1 MTRARRAVPPA
12 ERPRAFLLDLYAL
25 AYRVHFALLNRPLQ
39 TSRGENTSVPW
50 GIARFL
56 LKLMREHE
64 PAYWAAVFDAGHS
77 HRHLRYSA
85 YKATRQRMPEDLERA
100 LERVRQL
107 LQALR
112 VPIVELPGY
121 EADDVIGTLAIR
133 AAQRGVEAVI
143 VSGDKD
149 FVQLVRPG
157 VCLLN
162 PGRGGPTAIE
172 EEWVDVTN
180 AAARL
185 GVPPERVVDYLALVG
200 DSADNIPGVPGVG
213 PKTALDLLQRF
224 GSLDEALARAA
235 DVPQARVRQALQAHA
250 EAARLSRELVTIR
263 TDLDLPLDLDD
274 LRRQE
279 PDWEAL
285 RRLFVELEFHS
296 LLREL
301 PEAAGAPA
309 APTASVETERRYQAV
324 TDPAAVADLVVRARA
339 RGRVAVDTETSS
351 LTPLDAVL
359 VGLSLAF
366 GPGEAYYLPFA
377 HRDGPNLPPLLH
389 PDLQPLVA
397 MLEDPAVA
405 KVGQNLKYDLL
416 VLRRAGVALR
426 GLAVD
431 TMVAGYLLEP
441 GRRDHN
447 LEALA
452 LRHLQRTVPRY
463 EDVAGK
469 GKQQIPFADVAVERA
484 AAYACSDAD
493 VAWCLAEVLLP
504 QLEERGLGPLFRT
517 LEMPLVP
524 VLADME
530 WTGIRIDPAVF
541 AELAERFQD
550 QLRAL
555 EARIYAVAGTTFNI
569 NSPIQLRHVLYE
581 RLGLPVLKRTKTGPS
596 TDAAVLE
603 ELARSGHELPRLLL
617 QYRELAKLLST
628 YVVPL
633 PQMVH
638 PVTGRLHTSFNQ
650 TVTAT
655 GRLSSSEPNLQ
666 NIPVRTQLGA
676 EIRRGFVPEP
686 GWVFVAADYSQIEL
700 RILAHYSEDPAF
712 LDAFARGADIH
723 RETAALVFCV
733 PPEAVTREMRDRA
746 KTVNFAVI
754 YGISAHGLAQQL
766 GISRT
771 EAAEFIERYFAR
783 FPGVRRYL
791 DAQIERARALGYVET
806 LTGRRRYVPEIQSS
820 DHNVRAF
827 GERAAINAPIQ
838 GTAADLIKRAMIDI
852 HSAIAAG
859 ELPARMLLQV
869 HDELLFE
876 VPASDAEA
884 VAAAV
889 RQRMENAASLK
900 VPLVVEVGI
909 GPNWLACK

>member
-1 MTRARRAVPPA
+1 MSRARRVPPA
-12 ERPRAFLLDLYAL
+12 ADRPRVFLLDLYAL
-25 AYRVHFALLNRPLQ
+25 AYRVHFALLQRPLQ
-39 TSRGENTSVPW
+39 TSRGETTSVPW
-50 GIARFL
+50 GVARFL
-56 LKLMREHE
+56 LKLLREHA
-64 PAYWAAVFDAGHS
+64 PAYWAAVADAGHS
-77 HRHLRYSA
+77 HRHLRYAA

-107 LQALR
+107 LEALR
-112 VPIVELPGY
+112 VPIVELPGF
-121 EADDVIGTLAIR
+121 EADDVIGTLACQ
-133 AAQRGVEAVI
+133 AAERGLEAVI

-149 FVQLVRPG
+149 FLQLVRPG
-157 VCLLN
+157 ICLLN
-162 PGRGGPTAIE
+162 PGRGGPAAIE
-172 EEWVDVTN
+172 EEWVDGTN
-180 AAARL
+180 AAERF
-185 GVPPERVVDYLALVG
+185 GVPPEQVVDYLALVG

-213 PKTALDLLQRF
+213 PKTAVELLQRF
-224 GSLDEALARAA
+224 RSLDAVLARA
-235 DVPQARVRQALQAHA
+235 DEVPQRRVREALQAHA

-263 TDLDLPLDLDD
+263 TDLELPIAVED

-301 PEAAGAPA
+301 PPPASAPTPA
-309 APTASVETERRYQAV
+309 ARVEVERCYRVV
-324 TDPAAVADLVVRARA
+324 TDPAAVADLVARARA
-339 RGRVAVDTETSS
+339 RGRVALDTETSS
-351 LTPLDAVL
+351 LAPLDAEL
-359 VGLSLAF
+359 VGVSLAF

-377 HRDGPNLPPLLH
+377 HQDGPNLPPLAH
-389 PDLQPLVA
+389 PDLRPLVDL
-397 MLEDPAVA
+397 LEDPAVG
-405 KVGQNLKYDLL
+405 KIGQNLKYDLL

-431 TMVAGYLLEP
+431 TMVASYLLEP

-452 LRHLQRTVPRY
+452 LRYLQRTVPRY

-469 GKQQIPFADVAVERA
+469 GKQQIPFACVPLERA
-484 AAYACSDAD
+484 VAYACSDAE
-493 VAWCLAEVLLP
+493 VAWCLADVLVP
-504 QLEERGLGPLFRT
+504 QLEERGLGALFRS
-517 LEMPLVP
+517 LEMPLIP

-530 WTGIRIDPAVF
+530 WVGIRIDPAVF
-541 AELAERFQD
+541 AELAERMQA

-555 EARIYAVAGTTFNI
+555 EADIYAAAGTTFNI
-569 NSPIQLRHVLYE
+569 NSPVQLRHVLFE
-581 RLGLPVLKRTKTGPS
+581 RLGLPVRKRTKTGPS

-603 ELARSGHELPRLLL
+603 ELAREGHELPRRLL

-638 PVTGRLHTSFNQ
+638 PRTGRLHTSFNQ

-712 LDAFARGADIH
+712 LEAFARGADIH
-723 RETAALVFCV
+723 RETAALIFGV

-754 YGISAHGLAQQL
+754 YGVSAHGLAQQL

-791 DAQIERARALGYVET
+791 DEQIERARALGYVET
-806 LTGRRRYVPEIQSS
+806 LTGRRRYVPEIHAA

-827 GERAAINAPIQ
+827 GERAAVNAPIQ

-852 HSAIAAG
+852 HAAIAAG

-876 VPASDAEA
+876 VPEAEAPA

-889 RQRMENAASLK
+889 RARMEAAATLK
-900 VPLVVEVGI
+900 VPLAVDVGI